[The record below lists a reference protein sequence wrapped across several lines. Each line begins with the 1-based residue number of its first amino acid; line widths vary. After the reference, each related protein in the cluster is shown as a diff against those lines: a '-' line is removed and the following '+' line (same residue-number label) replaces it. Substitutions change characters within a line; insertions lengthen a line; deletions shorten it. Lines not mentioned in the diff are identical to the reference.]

1 MDEIHLCVI
10 TRKEVR
16 VSQRFSPACSLRS
29 FPYGQVKLSVIVQ
42 IGLESSLLPEIME
55 KKNSD
60 PILLQL
66 NGAIYQQNFK
76 VISQGVITYLF
87 TRVTYV
93 FQMSVC

>member
-1 MDEIHLCVI
+1 MDEIHLFVI

-66 NGAIYQQNFK
+66 KGTVHEQK
-76 VISQGVITYLF
+76 VE
-87 TRVTYV
+87 V
-93 FQMSVC
+93 FS